1 MRTTR
6 WGISEWIGNHTRA
19 GKLRFNVR
27 SSATNRPVFSSLPCW
42 APNRFPILI
51 NARQGVKNY
60 WTVKIMILF
69 SQFSTFNEFQLWQ
82 EARSET
88 IACRL
93 AGELCT
99 IRVKT
104 SAAVVKGSSRVKIA
118 DTVFSTT
125 TRWCT
130 PVTQLHHNSCIT
142 SRSLVR
148 PFGDLTIK
156 PKLNEFQTS
165 NEKKKKTILGV
176 AVRVCSLN

>member
-1 MRTTR
+1 
-6 WGISEWIGNHTRA
+6 
-19 GKLRFNVR
+19 
-27 SSATNRPVFSSLPCW
+27 
-42 APNRFPILI
+42 
-51 NARQGVKNY
+51 
-60 WTVKIMILF
+60 MILF
-69 SQFSTFNEFQLWQ
+69 SQFGTFNEFQLWQ

-165 NEKKKKTILGV
+165 NEKKKKNNFGS
-176 AVRVCSLN
+176 CSKSVFIELNKIEELQELSGIFKKKIADKFKSKKLENKQ